1 MLGLHELFRFV
12 AAMDIKD
19 ELCHHNT
26 KVLNNKYFQVI
37 VEGTFLL
44 VDKQSTGPAS
54 DWTWS
59 IITFI
64 MLGLYE
70 FFVLLQQWILKMSYA
85 FASL

>member
-19 ELCHHNT
+19 ELCHHTT

-44 VDKQSTGPAS
+44 VDKQSSCLPR
-54 DWTWS
+54 DWT
-59 IITFI
+59 
-64 MLGLYE
+64 
-70 FFVLLQQWILKMSYA
+70 
-85 FASL
+85 